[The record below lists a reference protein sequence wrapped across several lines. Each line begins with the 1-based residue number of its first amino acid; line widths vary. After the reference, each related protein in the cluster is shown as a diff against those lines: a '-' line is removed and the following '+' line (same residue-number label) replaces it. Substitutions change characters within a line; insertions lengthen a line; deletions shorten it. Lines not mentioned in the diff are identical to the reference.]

1 MVKISLDD
9 LGERL
14 RALLTPGTVM
24 RFRESLAPRTTF
36 RVGGEADCYVEPRN
50 ETDLAGVVSLCSEYD
65 IPFFLLGRGSNL
77 LVLDGGIRGV
87 VAVLSDAVFSRIETK
102 GERLWCGAGARLKA
116 VAQAAREGGLGGF
129 EFFEGIPGTL
139 GGAMRMNAGAMGA
152 WTYDVVES
160 VRLMDRSG
168 RISEW
173 PRGSLDVGYRQCRE
187 LHDRI
192 GLSAV
197 LRGRLAPREQIEER
211 RRCCNERRWATQP
224 AAASAGCV
232 FKNPSTI
239 PAGQLIDQLGL
250 KGYRVGGAAVSE
262 MHANFIVNLGG
273 ATARDILALIEVVRD
288 RARSQRGL
296 ELETE
301 VQIVGEPATEEALCY
316 RR

>member
-1 MVKISLDD
+1 VKISLED
-9 LGERL
+9 LGRQL
-14 RALLTPGTVM
+14 KALLTPGTVV
-24 RFRESLAPRTTF
+24 RFKEPLAPRTTF

-50 ETDLAGVVSLCSEYD
+50 ETDLAGVLGLCAEFD
-65 IPFFLLGRGSNL
+65 VPFFLLGRGSNL
-77 LVLDGGIRGV
+77 LVRDGGIRGV
-87 VAVLSDAVFSRIETK
+87 VAALSDAAFSRIETQ
-102 GERLWCGAGARLKA
+102 GERLWCGAGARLKG
-116 VAQAAREGGLGGF
+116 VAQAAREGGLGGL
-129 EFFEGIPGTL
+129 EFLEGIPGTL
-139 GGAMRMNAGAMGA
+139 GGALRMNAGAMGA

-160 VRLMDRSG
+160 VRLMERSG
-168 RISEW
+168 RIDEW

-197 LRGRLAPREQIEER
+197 LRGRWVPREQIEER
-211 RRCCNERRWATQP
+211 RRCYNERRWATQP

-232 FKNPSTI
+232 FKNPSAI

-262 MHANFIVNLGG
+262 LHANFIVNLGG
-273 ATARDILALIEVVRD
+273 ATAGEVLALIEVVRE

-301 VQIVGEPATEEALCY
+301 VQIVGEPATEETLCS